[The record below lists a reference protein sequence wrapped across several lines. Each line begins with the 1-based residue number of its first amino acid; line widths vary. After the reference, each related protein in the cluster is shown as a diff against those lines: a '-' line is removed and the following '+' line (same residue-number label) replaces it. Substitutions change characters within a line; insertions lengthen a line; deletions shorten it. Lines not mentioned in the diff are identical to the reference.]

1 MTKRTIINI
10 GREKQNSNDKAEEVE
25 IEGQYNHLLLM
36 KQEMEVGNMIHE
48 DVDLADGR
56 MENSKRALGGEG
68 NQGVC
73 Y

>member
-1 MTKRTIINI
+1 
-10 GREKQNSNDKAEEVE
+10 
-25 IEGQYNHLLLM
+25 M